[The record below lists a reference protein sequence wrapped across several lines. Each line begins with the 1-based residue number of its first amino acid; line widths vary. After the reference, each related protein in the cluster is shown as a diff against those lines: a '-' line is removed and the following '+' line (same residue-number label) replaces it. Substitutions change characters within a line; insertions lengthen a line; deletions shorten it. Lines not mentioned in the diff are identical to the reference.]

1 MISMKIREI
10 IVADRKDGMTVNAI
24 SLAVRVSE
32 SAIYRLFQKKQE
44 PEVLSRHTITAARNP
59 K

>member
-1 MISMKIREI
+1 MKIREI